1 MSAAS
6 PGRRACVLVVD
17 DDPVIR
23 RVLRAVLDGAGLR
36 VEEAGDARVGI
47 EAARS
52 LPADIVVLDVTMPGM
67 TGIDAVEV
75 LVSEG
80 HRVLMLSAV
89 DDPDVVRRAT
99 EAGAV
104 SYLTK
109 PFSPVD
115 LLDRVEMLL
124 GGPLEDGAEGQER
137 EGTERAGGEHQ
148 LVITAEELGES
159 IRRERERA
167 ERLEETLGELRNA
180 YLETV
185 RSLAYVVEAKDA
197 YTGQHL
203 ERCRVYGMALLRE
216 LGLDEELREA
226 EYGFLLHDAGKVGVS
241 ERILNKPGPLTAA
254 EWRIMRTHPLIGY
267 QMVGG
272 IPFLRP
278 AAEVIRHHHEMFDG
292 SGYPEGLG
300 GDRIPLTAR
309 VFSIVDAFD
318 AMTTDRPYR
327 AAMSLDRAASELEQM
342 AGTQFDPEIV
352 RVFVPMC
359 ERLLPSERHDP
370 PPRAESRIRE

>member
-1 MSAAS
+1 MSASPAS
-6 PGRRACVLVVD
+6 RPSPLPCVLIVD
-17 DDPVIR
+17 DDTVTR
-23 RVLRAVLDGAGLR
+23 RFVRAVLEGMGMR
-36 VEEAGDARVGI
+36 IEEAEDGETAIAMVEHLSPDV
-47 EAARS
+47 
-52 LPADIVVLDVTMPGM
+52 VVLDVTMPGLS
-67 TGIDAVEV
+67 GVEV
-75 LVSEG
+75 ARRLRG
-80 HRVLMLSAV
+80 GTKVLMLTGV
-89 DDPDVVRRAT
+89 DDPDVEHEA
-99 EAGAV
+99 EAAGAAA
-104 SYLTK
+104 YLVK
-109 PFSPVD
+109 PFSPRE
-115 LLDRVEMLL
+115 LLDTIEELVGHLDLPDDEVERSEGAALEAGERQLL
-124 GGPLEDGAEGQER
+124 IA
-137 EGTERAGGEHQ
+137 
-148 LVITAEELGES
+148 AEELSES

-167 ERLEETLGELRNA
+167 ARLEETLEELRHA

-185 RSLAYVVEAKDA
+185 RSLAYVVESKDA

-216 LGLDEELREA
+216 MALDHELREA

-241 ERILNKPGPLTAA
+241 ERILNKPGPLTAV

-278 AAEVIRHHHEMFDG
+278 AAEVVRYHHEMFDG
-292 SGYPEGLG
+292 SGYPEGLTG
-300 GDRIPLTAR
+300 EGIPLAAR

-327 AAMSLDRAASELEQM
+327 EALHLEQAAGELEKM

-359 ERLLPSERHDP
+359 ERLLPNTS
-370 PPRAESRIRE
+370 RAPSGS